1 MEESERMKVTE
12 TIQAMA
18 SNDTNDTNFVK
29 YKKLMQVHMFLRKIL
44 KGKITGI
51 EEKYYDI
58 KKSYN
63 TIQLKT
69 TITDPKELSKEYF
82 EMEGKYRQYLEDI
95 RGLEETEKE
104 LVEEKEELE
113 QQWKSLQTYEFD
125 TE

>member
-1 MEESERMKVTE
+1 
-12 TIQAMA
+12 
-18 SNDTNDTNFVK
+18 
-29 YKKLMQVHMFLRKIL
+29 MFLRKIL

-113 QQWKSLQTYEFD
+113 HQWKSLQTYEFD